1 MSAAPPAKKK
11 RHLGRTA
18 ALIFIAILVVSVV
31 YLYFES
37 PQMLRITVYK
47 TEVNGKTFTEKG
59 GSLIHVVTFN
69 VDYSGT
75 VRITGSSS
83 SSDAYIFYN
92 QTVGGT
98 PETFEFATGA
108 FVYILVFPATVNI
121 YFGTHDN
128 STLDTETLTITYI
141 S

>member
-1 MSAAPPAKKK
+1 MTAVPTVKK

-18 ALIFIAILVVSVV
+18 ALILILILVVAIV

-47 TEVNGKTFTEKG
+47 TEVDGKTFTQKG
-59 GSLIHVVTFN
+59 GSLIHIVTFN
-69 VDYSGT
+69 VGYSGT
-75 VRITGSSS
+75 VRVTGSTTSP
-83 SSDAYIFYN
+83 DAYIFYN
-92 QTVGGT
+92 QTSGGT
-98 PETFEFATGA
+98 PETFEFGTGA
-108 FVYILVFPATVNI
+108 FVYILVYPATVNI

-128 STLDTETLTITYI
+128 ATLDTETLTITYI